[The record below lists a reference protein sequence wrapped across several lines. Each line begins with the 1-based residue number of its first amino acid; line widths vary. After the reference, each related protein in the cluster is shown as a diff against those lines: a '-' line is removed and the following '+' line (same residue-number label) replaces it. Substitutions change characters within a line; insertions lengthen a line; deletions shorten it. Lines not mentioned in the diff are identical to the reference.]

1 MLQEVVV
8 KCVEY
13 MRKRESGPD
22 RPNRA
27 AIQVDGNKVDQ
38 TIKNVKN
45 GKFAGQSASDD

>member
-1 MLQEVVV
+1 MTAFNNLSMEMLQEVVV

-27 AIQVDGNKVDQ
+27 AIQVDGNKVD
-38 TIKNVKN
+38 
-45 GKFAGQSASDD
+45 